1 MQLIYICN
9 TVANMIACPRLP
21 LCSRLQS
28 ISSFYFSS
36 YMKTYTKTILRRLI
50 PVVVWLAMASAWAQA
65 PETGALTG
73 TLRDK
78 TGEVIP
84 GASIAT
90 ANGRYV
96 TYSDQAGGF
105 RLLLPPGR
113 HLIQVSHLRF
123 GVTGYPVEISS
134 GTATDLSPVLT
145 ESTNALNDIVV
156 SGSAMPAELRTIAS
170 NISILKAGEPEL
182 RQMRTLDDAL
192 YFIPGVNIDRNRGLT
207 TTGTHTAVT
216 MRGTGSANRTLIL
229 KDGVPINDAYT
240 GGVSEWNST
249 ATGSISR
256 IEVVRGPGSA
266 IHGSN
271 SMGGTI
277 NLVTESPTGKP
288 AFGADLRYGSMNT
301 LQAGVK
307 AGKAFSNGFGIIVF
321 SEYKKTDGYQYMA
334 DSLWRDYYKTPR
346 MQLFNLNTKLT
357 YQLNPGSRLEAI
369 VDHHLQ
375 LPLSG
380 TTTIYDDK
388 TRITNSLLRY
398 VARKG
403 AVNLEAT
410 GYINSQ
416 LRISDAN
423 QWNKVDKAYNKDSYD
438 SRTPVDIYGFIGK
451 ISRRFGSHLV
461 TTGADLKRTSSS
473 TKRFNYS
480 SGYQNFSGD
489 QNFLSFF
496 INDDLKFGSRIN
508 VNAGVRYDNW
518 QNLNGKLYDE
528 TSGEAVSLAYGKAS
542 ASVWSP
548 KVGLV
553 YQASQKLRLRT
564 QFAQGFRAPAIYDLY
579 ISGPLGSFFRLG
591 NPDLKPERMVY
602 SVDLGGDLYLGRSLE
617 LTLTGYL
624 SQYRDFAERVEIPA
638 SQLPAY
644 LDPGGLPVRQFT
656 NIGQVNLGG
665 IESSLRYTF
674 ARHFTLIGSYFYNR
688 SRIVKYETNRSY
700 EGNEV
705 SGNPRHTVSGGFVF
719 DLPAKLNAAIWVRS
733 TSKNFGDLENSAS
746 RVMAPVTIADLK
758 LTYELKR
765 FAINANVMNLFDK
778 LYFGSYTS
786 PASYQYAPRRSVNA
800 GVSFHL

>member
-1 MQLIYICN
+1 M
-9 TVANMIACPRLP
+9 
-21 LCSRLQS
+21 
-28 ISSFYFSS
+28 
-36 YMKTYTKTILRRLI
+36 
-50 PVVVWLAMASAWAQA
+50 WLTLNAVWAQA
-65 PETGALTG
+65 PETGTLTG
-73 TLRDK
+73 TMRDK
-78 TGEVIP
+78 TGEAIA
-84 GASIAT
+84 GASVGT

-96 TYSDQAGGF
+96 TYSDPAGAF
-105 RLLLPPGR
+105 RLSLPPGR
-113 HLIQVSHLRF
+113 HVINVSHLRF
-123 GVTGYPVEISS
+123 GVTGYPVEISP
-134 GTATDLSPVLT
+134 GTVTELSPILA

-170 NISILKAGEPEL
+170 SISILKAGEPEL
-182 RQMRTLDDAL
+182 RQMQTIDDAL
-192 YFIPGVNIDRNRGLT
+192 YFIPGLTIDRNRGLT

-229 KDGVPINDAYT
+229 KDGIPINDAYT

-249 ATGSISR
+249 ATGSIAR

-277 NLVTESPTGKP
+277 NLVTASPTEKP
-288 AFGADLRYGSMNT
+288 TFGVDLRYGSMNT
-301 LQAGVK
+301 LQAGIK
-307 AGKAFSNGFGIIVF
+307 AGKAFRNGFGIMVS
-321 SEYKKTDGYQYMA
+321 SEYKKTDGYKYMA
-334 DSLWRDYYKTPR
+334 DSLWRDYFMTPR
-346 MQLFNLNTKLT
+346 MELFNVNTKLV
-357 YQLNPGSRLEAI
+357 YQIDPGSRLEAI

-388 TRITNSLLRY
+388 TSITNSMLRY
-398 VARKG
+398 AARKG
-403 AVNLEAT
+403 PVNLEAT
-410 GYINSQ
+410 GYINTQ
-416 LRISDAN
+416 LRVSDAN
-423 QWNKVDKAYNKDSYD
+423 QWNNTDKAYNKDSYD

-461 TTGADLKRTSSS
+461 TTGADLRHTSSS
-473 TKRFNYS
+473 TRRFNYG

-496 INDDLKFGSRIN
+496 INDDLKIGSKVN
-508 VNAGVRYDNW
+508 VNVGVRYDNW
-518 QNLNGKLYDE
+518 QNINGKLFDD
-528 TSGEAVSLAYGKAS
+528 TSGEEVRLDYDKAS

-548 KVGLV
+548 KVGMV

-579 ISGPLGSFFRLG
+579 ISGPLGSSYFRLG

-602 SVDLGGDLYLGRSLE
+602 SVDLGGDLYIGNNVE

-624 SQYRDFAERVEIPA
+624 SQYRDFAERVEVDP
-638 SQLPAY
+638 SKLPAY
-644 LDPGGLPVRQFT
+644 LDPGGLPVRQYT

-674 ARHFTLIGSYFYNR
+674 AKHLTLIGSYFYNR
-688 SRIVKYETNRSY
+688 SRITKYETNPAY
-700 EGNEV
+700 VGNEMD
-705 SGNPRHTVSGGFVF
+705 GNPRHTVAGGFVF

-733 TSKNFGDLENSAS
+733 TSKSFGNLENSAN
-746 RVMAPVTIADLK
+746 RIMAPVATADLK
-758 LTYELKR
+758 VTYQLKR
-765 FAINANVMNLFDK
+765 FAFNANVLNLFDK

-800 GVSFHL
+800 GISFNL